1 MPITPEELTFA
12 LGRPFPEQVA
22 FFRGKLG
29 DLVPTATWRDLWKGA
44 HDRAFMVAGAA
55 RADLLADLAAAVDAA
70 IAGGETLDQ
79 FRARF
84 GQIVQR
90 QGWQGWTGSGSAAG
104 RAWRT
109 RIIYTTNQATS
120 YAAGRLAQLRAFP
133 LWVYRHGASRDP
145 RPQHL
150 AWDGLVL
157 PADHPFWRTHYP
169 PSAWNCSCY
178 VVGARDM
185 DAALRRGGKAGYTA
199 PPKGWDARDSRGR
212 LPGVDEGWDYM
223 PGATVLCKEAHATGG
238 DRQCA
243 DMRML
248 DALLRKLPGQ
258 QALIGAQMVDAWP
271 PYVFDLLAARF
282 GQIADDLIT
291 HRKPQGR
298 AHFVGAMRAAWVRA
312 GLSQGATIKTAELT
326 VRDQDITHAMRP
338 SKVKDGKAVDPL
350 WYRALPLHLRTP
362 QAVLLRIEPK
372 QEMLLI
378 YDSGSDKAKIVVLVD
393 YRGAGH
399 NVVRTASR
407 LIETGSLRSEVA
419 RGKLVEL
426 EGGM

>member
-1 MPITPEELTFA
+1 MPITPEELAFA

-29 DLVPTATWRDLWKGA
+29 DLVPTATWRDLWKDA

-90 QGWQGWTGSGSAAG
+90 HGWQGWTGSDSAAG

-199 PPKGWDARDSRGR
+199 PPKGWDTRDSRGR
-212 LPGVDEGWDYM
+212 LPGVDEGWDYQ
-223 PGATVLCKEAHATGG
+223 PGGTVADTVRTLASKLDKWPPQLSIDLIQSWIKAEAFDRWYESPRGAWPLARLPDADAQALGAKDGVRVARLSEETAIKQRREHPELTTQDYALAQQVIDDPTHKVWDGTSAIYVREVPTGGSGGHVLVVKATQTGKALFVTSFRKLHTKEARRDSEIRRLLEKGG
-238 DRQCA
+238 
-243 DMRML
+243 
-248 DALLRKLPGQ
+248 KG
-258 QALIGAQMVDAWP
+258 
-271 PYVFDLLAARF
+271 
-282 GQIADDLIT
+282 
-291 HRKPQGR
+291 
-298 AHFVGAMRAAWVRA
+298 
-312 GLSQGATIKTAELT
+312 
-326 VRDQDITHAMRP
+326 
-338 SKVKDGKAVDPL
+338 
-350 WYRALPLHLRTP
+350 
-362 QAVLLRIEPK
+362 
-372 QEMLLI
+372 
-378 YDSGSDKAKIVVLVD
+378 
-393 YRGAGH
+393 
-399 NVVRTASR
+399 
-407 LIETGSLRSEVA
+407 
-419 RGKLVEL
+419 
-426 EGGM
+426 